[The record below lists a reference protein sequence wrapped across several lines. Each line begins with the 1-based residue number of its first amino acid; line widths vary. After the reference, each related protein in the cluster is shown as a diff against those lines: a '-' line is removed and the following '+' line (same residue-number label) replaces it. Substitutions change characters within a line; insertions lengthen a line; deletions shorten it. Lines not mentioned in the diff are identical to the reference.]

1 MKTKTI
7 LLTSA
12 ATLLIG
18 GAFVYKSKDK
28 GVDIQSIDKKANPRN
43 DFNQFANGK
52 WIQNNPVPST
62 ESRWT
67 SFNVIAERNYD
78 LLRTILET
86 AAADKSASKGS
97 ARQKIGDF
105 YRIAMDT
112 NKLEADNY
120 APLTT
125 DLGSIMVLVD
135 AKDVMN
141 YVGKMHR
148 KGLPAFFGF
157 GVNQD
162 VKKSDEYACYLSQA
176 GLGLPDR
183 DYYLK
188 DDEKSKNIRKEYLNH
203 ISRMFQMIGNNTPES
218 EKIANDI
225 LEFETDLAKA
235 SMTRVERRDPDKTYN
250 KKTTQELE
258 TSYPNINWKGYFE
271 QTGLAK
277 KNVSTFIVGQPLFFE
292 ELNKRMGTTSIFTL
306 RNYLKWKAVSS
317 SSSYMSSRFADES
330 FRFYSTILTGTK
342 EQKPRW
348 KRTVNQAN
356 NLIGELVAQEYV
368 KVAFSEE
375 SKKRLNKMVDN
386 LREAFKIR
394 IQNLDWMSAETKTKA
409 LEKLASFN
417 RKIGYP
423 DKWTDFTK
431 LEIKNDSYL
440 ENYFRSNTFEFD
452 DNINRLGKPIDKAE
466 WGMLPQTVNAYYSP
480 LMNEIVFPAAIMQPP
495 FFDPAADDAVNYGA
509 IGAVIGHE
517 FSHGFDDKGCKFD
530 AKGNLNN
537 WWTEADKSKFDART
551 KVMVNQYNK
560 YKVEDSVYVNGE
572 LTLGEN
578 IADFAGLTVSYDA
591 YMLSLKGKEKKKI
604 NGFTPEQR
612 FFIAFAQVWR
622 GNARPE
628 FLRQQVVT
636 DPHSPARFRVLGPL
650 SNMPQF
656 YEAFGVQKGDGMYRD
671 DSVRVKIW

>member
-306 RNYLKWKAVSS
+306 RNYLKWKDVSS

-612 FFIAFAQVWR
+612 FFIGFAQVWR

>member
-612 FFIAFAQVWR
+612 FFIGFAQVWR

>member
-7 LLTSA
+7 LLASA
-12 ATLLIG
+12 ATLILG
-18 GAFVYKSKDK
+18 GAFVYKSGVK
-28 GVDIQSIDKKANPRN
+28 GVDIESMDKKAKPNN

-67 SFNVIAERNYD
+67 SFNVIAEHNYD

-86 AAADKSASKGS
+86 AAADKTAQPGS

-112 NKLEADNY
+112 NKLELDNY
-120 APLTT
+120 GPLMT
-125 DLGSIMVLVD
+125 DFGTIMVLVD
-135 AKDVMN
+135 ANDVMN

-188 DDEKSKNIRKEYLNH
+188 EDEKTKVIRKEYTAH
-203 ISRMFQMIGNNTPES
+203 IARMFQMTGSNTSES
-218 EKIANDI
+218 EKIAKDI
-225 LEFETDLAKA
+225 LEFETALAKA

-250 KKTTQELE
+250 KKTIEELKA
-258 TSYPNINWKGYFE
+258 SYPYINWTGYFQ

-277 KNVSTFIVGQPLFFE
+277 KNPTSVIVGQPLFFE
-292 ELNKRMGTTSIFTL
+292 ELNRRMSSTSIFTL
-306 RNYLKWKAVSS
+306 RSYLKWKAISASS
-317 SSSYMSSRFADES
+317 AYMSNSFAQES
-330 FRFYSTILTGTK
+330 FHFYSTILTGTT

-375 SKKRLNKMVDN
+375 SKRRLNEMVDN
-386 LREAFKIR
+386 LREAFKAR

-423 DKWTDFTK
+423 DKWTDFSR
-431 LEIKNDSYL
+431 LDIKNDSYL

-452 DNINRLGKPIDKAE
+452 DNIDRLGKPIDKAK
-466 WGMLPQTVNAYYSP
+466 WNMLPQTVNAYYSP

-495 FFDPAADDAVNYGA
+495 FFDPNADDAVNYGA

-537 WWTEADKSKFDART
+537 WWTADDKSKFDART
-551 KVMVNQYNK
+551 RMMVNQYSQ

-591 YMLSLKGKEKKKI
+591 YMLSLKGKERKKI

-612 FFIAFAQVWR
+612 FFIGFAQVWR

-636 DPHSPARFRVLGPL
+636 DPHSPGRFRVLGPL

-656 YEAFGVQKGDGMYRD
+656 YEAFGVKQGDGMYRE

>member
-1 MKTKTI
+1 M
-7 LLTSA
+7 
-12 ATLLIG
+12 LIG

-225 LEFETDLAKA
+225 LEFETALAKA

-612 FFIAFAQVWR
+612 FFIGFAQVWR

>member
-1 MKTKTI
+1 
-7 LLTSA
+7 
-12 ATLLIG
+12 
-18 GAFVYKSKDK
+18 
-28 GVDIQSIDKKANPRN
+28 
-43 DFNQFANGK
+43 
-52 WIQNNPVPST
+52 
-62 ESRWT
+62 
-67 SFNVIAERNYD
+67 
-78 LLRTILET
+78 
-86 AAADKSASKGS
+86 
-97 ARQKIGDF
+97 
-105 YRIAMDT
+105 MDT

-225 LEFETDLAKA
+225 LEFETALAKA

-612 FFIAFAQVWR
+612 FFIGFAQVWR

>member
-1 MKTKTI
+1 M
-7 LLTSA
+7 
-12 ATLLIG
+12 LIG

-86 AAADKSASKGS
+86 AAADKTAPKGS

-148 KGLPAFFGF
+148 KGLPAFFWF

-225 LEFETDLAKA
+225 LEFETALAKA

-258 TSYPNINWKGYFE
+258 TLYPNINWKGYFE

-375 SKKRLNKMVDN
+375 SKKRLNEMVDN

-452 DNINRLGKPIDKAE
+452 DNVDRLGKPIDKAE

-537 WWTEADKSKFDART
+537 WWTEDDKSKFDART

-612 FFIAFAQVWR
+612 FFIGFAQVWR

-656 YEAFGVQKGDGMYRD
+656 YEAFGVKKGDGMYRD

>member
-1 MKTKTI
+1 MKPI
-7 LLTSA
+7 LLASA
-12 ATLLIG
+12 ATLIIG
-18 GAFVYKSKDK
+18 GAFVYKSGDK
-28 GVDIQSIDKKANPRN
+28 GVDVQSMDKKANPRN
-43 DFNQFANGK
+43 DFNQFANGT
-52 WIQNNPVPST
+52 WIKNNPVPST

-86 AAADKSASKGS
+86 AAADKTAPQGS

-120 APLTT
+120 TPLTT

-188 DDEKSKNIRKEYLNH
+188 EDEKSKNIRKEYLAH
-203 ISRMFQMIGNNTPES
+203 ISRMFQMIGSNTPES
-218 EKIANDI
+218 EKIATEI
-225 LEFETDLAKA
+225 LEFETALAKA

-250 KKTTQELE
+250 KKTVEELQ
-258 TSYPNINWKGYFE
+258 TLYPNINWKGYFE

-292 ELNKRMGTTSIFTL
+292 ELNKRMASTSIFTL
-306 RNYLKWKAVSS
+306 RNYLKWKAVSA

-330 FRFYSTILTGTK
+330 FRFYSNVLTGTK

-375 SKKRLNKMVDN
+375 SKKRLNEMVDN

-423 DKWTDFTK
+423 DKWTDYSK
-431 LEIKNDSYL
+431 LEIKTDSYL
-440 ENYFRSNTFEFD
+440 ENYFRSNTFDFD
-452 DNINRLGKPIDKAE
+452 ENIDRLGKPIDKTE

-537 WWTEADKSKFDART
+537 WWTADDKAKFDART
-551 KVMVNQYNK
+551 KVMVNQYNQ

-578 IADFAGLTVSYDA
+578 IADFAGLTVAYDA

-612 FFIAFAQVWR
+612 FFIGFAQVWR

-656 YEAFGVQKGDGMYRD
+656 YEAFGVQKGDGMYRE
-671 DSVRVKIW
+671 DSIRVKIW

>member
-225 LEFETDLAKA
+225 LEFETALAKA

>member
-225 LEFETDLAKA
+225 LEFETALAKA

-612 FFIAFAQVWR
+612 FFIGFAQVWR

>member
-7 LLTSA
+7 LLASA

-18 GAFVYKSKDK
+18 GAFVYKSGEK
-28 GVDIQSIDKKANPRN
+28 GVDVQSMDKKANPRT

-52 WIQNNPVPST
+52 WIKNNQVPST

-86 AAADKSASKGS
+86 AAADKAAPYGS

-105 YRIAMDT
+105 YRVAMDT
-112 NKLEADNY
+112 NKLELDNY
-120 APLTT
+120 TPLMT
-125 DLGSIMVLVD
+125 DFGTIMVLVD
-135 AKDVMN
+135 ANDAMS

-148 KGLPAFFGF
+148 KGLPALFGF
-157 GVNQD
+157 GINQD

-188 DDEKSKNIRKEYLNH
+188 EDDKTKNIRKEYLAH
-203 ISRMFQMIGNNTPES
+203 ISRTFQMIGSNSS
-218 EKIANDI
+218 EGDKIAKDI
-225 LEFETDLAKA
+225 LEFETALAKA

-250 KKTTQELE
+250 KKTMDELVAL
-258 TSYPNINWKGYFE
+258 YPNINWKGYFE

-277 KNVSTFIVGQPLFFE
+277 KNPSTFIVGQPLFFE
-292 ELNKRMGTTSIFTL
+292 ELNKRMSASSIFTL
-306 RNYLKWKAVSS
+306 RSYLKWKTISASS
-317 SSSYMSSRFADES
+317 AYLSNRFAQES
-330 FRFYSTILTGTK
+330 FYFYSTVLTGTK

-375 SKKRLNKMVDN
+375 SKRRLNEMVDN
-386 LREAFKIR
+386 LREAFKTR

-423 DKWTDFTK
+423 DKWTDYTK

-440 ENYFRSNTFEFD
+440 ENYFRSNIFD
-452 DNINRLGKPIDKAE
+452 HEENINRLGKPIDKSE
-466 WGMLPQTVNAYYSP
+466 WNMLPQTVNAYYSP

-495 FFDPAADDAVNYGA
+495 FFDPSADDAVNYGA

-537 WWTEADKSKFDART
+537 WWTAEDKSKFDART
-551 KVMVNQYNK
+551 KMMVNQYSQF
-560 YKVEDSVYVNGE
+560 KVEDSVFVNGE

-591 YMLSLKGKEKKKI
+591 YMLSLKGKERKKI

-612 FFIAFAQVWR
+612 FFIGFAQVWR

-656 YEAFGVQKGDGMYRD
+656 YEAFGVKQGDGMYRE

>member
-7 LLTSA
+7 LLASA
-12 ATLLIG
+12 ATLIIG
-18 GAFVYKSKDK
+18 GAFVYKSGDK
-28 GVDIQSIDKKANPRN
+28 GVDVKSMNKKANPRN

-67 SFNVIAERNYD
+67 SFNVLAERNYD

-86 AAADKSASKGS
+86 AAADKTAPQGS

-112 NKLEADNY
+112 NKLEAENY
-120 APLTT
+120 GPLMT
-125 DLGSIMVLVD
+125 DFGTIMVLVD
-135 AKDVMN
+135 ANDVMK

-188 DDEKSKNIRKEYLNH
+188 DDEKTKTIRNEYTAH
-203 ISRMFQMIGNNTPES
+203 IARMFQLTGSNTSES
-218 EKIANDI
+218 EKSAKDI
-225 LEFETDLAKA
+225 LAFETALAKA

-250 KKTTQELE
+250 KKTIEELK
-258 TSYPNINWKGYFE
+258 SLYPNINWTGYFE

-277 KNVSTFIVGQPLFFE
+277 KNPTSFIVGQPLFFE
-292 ELNKRMGTTSIFTL
+292 ELNKRMSSTSIFTL
-306 RNYLKWKAVSS
+306 RSYLKWKTISASS
-317 SSSYMSSRFADES
+317 AYLSDKFAQES
-330 FRFYSTILTGTK
+330 FHFYSTVLTGTT

-375 SKKRLNKMVDN
+375 SKRRLNEMVDN
-386 LREAFKIR
+386 LREAFKVR

-440 ENYFRSNTFEFD
+440 ENYFRSSTFEHD
-452 DNINRLGKPIDKAE
+452 ENIDRLGKPIDKAE

-495 FFDPAADDAVNYGA
+495 FFDPNADDAVNYGA

-537 WWTEADKSKFDART
+537 WWTAEDKSKFDART
-551 KVMVNQYNK
+551 KVMVNQYNQ
-560 YKVEDSVYVNGE
+560 YKVEDSVFVNGE

-591 YMLSLKGKEKKKI
+591 YLLSLKGKERKKI

-612 FFIAFAQVWR
+612 FFIGFAQVWR
-622 GNARPE
+622 ANARPE

-656 YEAFGVQKGDGMYRD
+656 YEAFGVKKGDGMYRE

>member
-225 LEFETDLAKA
+225 LEFETALAKA

-612 FFIAFAQVWR
+612 FFIGFAQVWR

-628 FLRQQVVT
+628 YLRQQVVT

>member
-1 MKTKTI
+1 M

-18 GAFVYKSKDK
+18 GAFVYKSGDK
-28 GVDIQSIDKKANPRN
+28 GVDVQSMDSKANPRN

-52 WIQNNPVPST
+52 WIHNNPVPST

-86 AAADKSASKGS
+86 AAADKTAPQGS

-120 APLTT
+120 GPLMT
-125 DLGSIMVLVD
+125 DFGTIMVLID
-135 AKDVMN
+135 SKDVMN

-148 KGLPAFFGF
+148 KGLPTFFGF

-188 DDEKSKNIRKEYLNH
+188 EDEKSKTIRREYTAH
-203 ISRMFQMIGNNTPES
+203 ISRMFQMVGNNTPES
-218 EKIANDI
+218 EKIAADI
-225 LEFETDLAKA
+225 LEFETALAKA

-250 KKTTQELE
+250 KKTIEELQ
-258 TSYPNINWKGYFE
+258 SLYPNINWKGYFE

-277 KNVSTFIVGQPLFFE
+277 KNATTFIVGQPLFFE
-292 ELNKRMGTTSIFTL
+292 ELNKRLGTTSIFTL
-306 RNYLKWKAVSS
+306 RSYLKWKTISA
-317 SSSYMSSRFADES
+317 SSSYLSKRFAQES
-330 FRFYSTILTGTK
+330 FYFYSTILNGTK

-348 KRTVNQAN
+348 KLTVNQAN

-375 SKKRLNKMVDN
+375 SKRRLNEMVDN
-386 LREAFKIR
+386 LREAFKAR

-423 DKWTDFTK
+423 DKWTDYTK
-431 LEIKNDSYL
+431 LDIKNDSYL
-440 ENYFRSNTFEFD
+440 ENYFRSNTFDFD
-452 DNINRLGKPIDKAE
+452 ENVNRLGKPIDKAE
-466 WGMLPQTVNAYYSP
+466 WNMLPQTVNAYYSP

-495 FFDPAADDAVNYGA
+495 FFDPNAEDAVNYGA

-551 KVMVNQYNK
+551 KVMVNQYNQ

-612 FFIAFAQVWR
+612 FFIGFAQVWR

-656 YEAFGVQKGDGMYRD
+656 YQAFGVKKGDGMYRE
-671 DSVRVKIW
+671 DSVRVRIW

>member
-225 LEFETDLAKA
+225 LEFETALAKA

-330 FRFYSTILTGTK
+330 CLF
-342 EQKPRW
+342 
-348 KRTVNQAN
+348 
-356 NLIGELVAQEYV
+356 
-368 KVAFSEE
+368 
-375 SKKRLNKMVDN
+375 
-386 LREAFKIR
+386 
-394 IQNLDWMSAETKTKA
+394 
-409 LEKLASFN
+409 
-417 RKIGYP
+417 
-423 DKWTDFTK
+423 
-431 LEIKNDSYL
+431 
-440 ENYFRSNTFEFD
+440 
-452 DNINRLGKPIDKAE
+452 
-466 WGMLPQTVNAYYSP
+466 
-480 LMNEIVFPAAIMQPP
+480 
-495 FFDPAADDAVNYGA
+495 
-509 IGAVIGHE
+509 
-517 FSHGFDDKGCKFD
+517 
-530 AKGNLNN
+530 
-537 WWTEADKSKFDART
+537 
-551 KVMVNQYNK
+551 
-560 YKVEDSVYVNGE
+560 
-572 LTLGEN
+572 
-578 IADFAGLTVSYDA
+578 
-591 YMLSLKGKEKKKI
+591 
-604 NGFTPEQR
+604 
-612 FFIAFAQVWR
+612 
-622 GNARPE
+622 
-628 FLRQQVVT
+628 
-636 DPHSPARFRVLGPL
+636 
-650 SNMPQF
+650 
-656 YEAFGVQKGDGMYRD
+656 
-671 DSVRVKIW
+671 

>member
-225 LEFETDLAKA
+225 LEFETALAKA

-330 FRFYSTILTGTK
+330 FRFYSTILAGTK

-612 FFIAFAQVWR
+612 FFIGFAQVWR

>member
-1 MKTKTI
+1 MKTKTM

-18 GAFVYKSKDK
+18 GAFVYKSGDK
-28 GVDIQSIDKKANPRN
+28 GVDVQSMDSKANPRN

-52 WIQNNPVPST
+52 WIHNNPVPST

-86 AAADKSASKGS
+86 AAADKTAPQGS

-120 APLTT
+120 GPLMT
-125 DLGSIMVLVD
+125 DFGTIMVLID
-135 AKDVMN
+135 SKDVMN

-148 KGLPAFFGF
+148 KGLPTFFGF

-188 DDEKSKNIRKEYLNH
+188 EDEKSKTIRREYTAH
-203 ISRMFQMIGNNTPES
+203 ISRMFQMVGNNTPES
-218 EKIANDI
+218 EKIAADI
-225 LEFETDLAKA
+225 LEFETALAKA

-250 KKTTQELE
+250 KKTIEELQ
-258 TSYPNINWKGYFE
+258 SLYPNINWKGYFE

-277 KNVSTFIVGQPLFFE
+277 KNATTFIVGQPLFFE
-292 ELNKRMGTTSIFTL
+292 ELNKRLGTTSIFTL
-306 RNYLKWKAVSS
+306 RSYLKWKTISA
-317 SSSYMSSRFADES
+317 SSSYLSKRFAQES
-330 FRFYSTILTGTK
+330 FYFYSTILNGTK

-348 KRTVNQAN
+348 KLTVNQAN

-375 SKKRLNKMVDN
+375 SKRRLNEMVDN
-386 LREAFKIR
+386 LREAFKAR

-423 DKWTDFTK
+423 DKWTDYTK
-431 LEIKNDSYL
+431 LDIKNDSYL
-440 ENYFRSNTFEFD
+440 ENYFRSNTFDFD
-452 DNINRLGKPIDKAE
+452 ENVNRLGKPIDKAE
-466 WGMLPQTVNAYYSP
+466 WNMLPQTVNAYYSP

-495 FFDPAADDAVNYGA
+495 FFDPNAEDAVNYGA

-551 KVMVNQYNK
+551 KVMVNQYNQ

-612 FFIAFAQVWR
+612 FFIGFAQVWR

-656 YEAFGVQKGDGMYRD
+656 YQAFGVKKGDGMYRE
-671 DSVRVKIW
+671 DSVRVRIW

>member
-225 LEFETDLAKA
+225 LEFETALAKA

-612 FFIAFAQVWR
+612 FFIGFAQVWR

-628 FLRQQVVT
+628 YLRQQVVT

-656 YEAFGVQKGDGMYRD
+656 YEAFGVQKEASDLLAFRL
-671 DSVRVKIW
+671 

>member
-1 MKTKTI
+1 M
-7 LLTSA
+7 
-12 ATLLIG
+12 LIG

-86 AAADKSASKGS
+86 AAADKTAPKGS

-203 ISRMFQMIGNNTPES
+203 ISRMFQMIGSNTPES

-225 LEFETDLAKA
+225 LEFETALAKA

-258 TSYPNINWKGYFE
+258 TLYPNINWKGYFE

-375 SKKRLNKMVDN
+375 SKKRLNEMVDN

-452 DNINRLGKPIDKAE
+452 DNVDRLGKPIDKAE

-537 WWTEADKSKFDART
+537 WWTEDDKSKFDART

-612 FFIAFAQVWR
+612 FFIGFAQVWR